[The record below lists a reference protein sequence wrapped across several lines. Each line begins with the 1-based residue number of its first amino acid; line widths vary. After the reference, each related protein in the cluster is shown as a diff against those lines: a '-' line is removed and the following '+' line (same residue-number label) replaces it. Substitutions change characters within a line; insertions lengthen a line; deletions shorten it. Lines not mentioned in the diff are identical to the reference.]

1 MSNTIWSPSSELMLT
16 EVARV
21 SKIRELLGFLH
32 AFTWNASPSSKTQPS
47 DSGKQDCRFLHLI
60 RILQLQI
67 SMLVA
72 ENT

>member
-1 MSNTIWSPSSELMLT
+1 MLT
-16 EVARV
+16 EIARA
-21 SKIRELLGFLH
+21 SKIRELLGFLR
-32 AFTWNASPSSKTQPS
+32 AFTLNASPSSKTEPS
-47 DSGKQDCRFLHLI
+47 DSGKQDRCFLHLI